1 MNRRLWAIVAVLA
14 VAAGAV
20 VAVMAYLGRD
30 QQGGAGTANLL
41 DPPISGAMAQFILS
55 RPPRPAPVAEFQ
67 DADNNSVSLLDFGG
81 KVVLVNIWATWCAP
95 CVKEMPA
102 LDRLQAE
109 LGDEGLEVVAVSVDL
124 QGAKVVRP
132 FYEKYGIKN
141 LKIYVDFTNSFS
153 QVVGVE
159 AVPANLLINR
169 GGKFVGQLI
178 GNADWDSPEARALLR
193 HYLAQPAPAP

>member
-1 MNRRLWAIVAVLA
+1 MNRRLWTIMAVLA
-14 VAAGAV
+14 VAAAAV

-30 QQGGAGTANLL
+30 QQGGAGTAALS

-95 CVKEMPA
+95 CVEEMPG
-102 LDRLQAE
+102 LDRLQAA
-109 LGDEGLEVVAVSVDL
+109 LGQEGLVVVPVSIDL
-124 QGAKVVRP
+124 QGAAVVRP
-132 FYEKYGIKN
+132 FYERHGIKN
-141 LKIYVDFTNSFS
+141 LGIYIDFTNSFT
-153 QVVGVE
+153 QVVGVD
-159 AVPANLLINR
+159 AVPANLLISR
-169 GGKFVGQLI
+169 DGKFVGHLV